1 MAAQAERAVTLPQLH
16 PLWGHQVERGVI
28 ARARREGT
36 LPAALLFHGARGVG
50 KQRLALW
57 TAQLALCEQPSEE
70 PCGRCRSCRLAL
82 ALEHPDMHWHFP
94 LARPKGA
101 SGDKLGDALEEARAG
116 RLEERRAEPI
126 AFNTLDEPTGIYLA
140 AVQTVRRRAYT
151 LPAMANEQ
159 VFILGD
165 AEAMVSQE
173 ASQEAANALLKLLEE
188 PPTATRFILT
198 SSEPG
203 RLLPTVRSRLVPIHV
218 GRLAVDDVRRF
229 LEEQAEVDAA
239 AAARAARLSEGS
251 IGRAL
256 GFLAGE
262 AGPGP
267 LEKLRV
273 RALEIVGAA
282 LARRRDRGF
291 ALAMSFPP
299 AGARALTELLDF
311 VDEVLRD
318 LAAIASGAADR
329 TVNPDAAAQ
338 LGPAMREGV
347 LDPTDAAR
355 SLAVVDRYRELAR
368 GNVNPQLLIAGL
380 IEELRRT
387 LVRPAAGAA
396 AR

>member
-1 MAAQAERAVTLPQLH
+1 MTQAHLH
-16 PLWGHQVERGVI
+16 PLWGHPVERTVL

-36 LPAALLFHGARGVG
+36 LPAALLLHGARGVG

-57 TAQLALCEQPSEE
+57 TAQLALCEQPGED
-70 PCGRCRSCRLAL
+70 PCGRCHHCRLAL
-82 ALEHPDMHWHFP
+82 ALQHPDIHWHFP

-101 SGDKLGDALEEARAG
+101 SGDRLGDALEEARGA

-126 AFNTLDEPTGIYLA
+126 AFTPLDEPTGIYLA
-140 AVQTVRRRAYT
+140 AVQMLRRRAYT
-151 LPAMANEQ
+151 LPAMAREQ

-203 RLLPTVRSRLVPIHV
+203 RLLPTVRSRLVPMHV
-218 GRLAVDDVRRF
+218 GRLPVDEVRRF
-229 LEEQAEVDAA
+229 LEQEAEVDAA

-251 IGRAL
+251 VGRAL
-256 GFLAGE
+256 GFLADADG
-262 AGPGP
+262 AGP

-273 RALEIVGAA
+273 RGLEILGAA
-282 LARRRDRGF
+282 LSRRRDRGF
-291 ALAMSFPP
+291 LLAMSFPP

-311 VDEVLRD
+311 VDEALRD
-318 LAAIASGAADR
+318 LAATLAGAADR

-338 LGPAMREGV
+338 LGPALRELA

-355 SLAVVDRYRELAR
+355 CLAVVDRYRELAR